1 MLCTPCCFAPSTPF
15 SDPTDVGRKTKD
27 SGVDG
32 LLIVDKPSGWT
43 SHDVVAKCRGA
54 LRQKRAG
61 HSGTLDPDAT
71 GVLLV
76 GFGCVTKL
84 LPLLTALPKTYTAEF
99 VMGTETSTLDS
110 SGDVLRTHDMSGLT
124 IEEVRAASLRF
135 LGDIEQIPPMVSAV
149 QIGGKRLHEL
159 ARQGIEIDRP
169 PRPVTVYRYEIHCE
183 VETGVFAVEVECSS
197 GTYVRTLAADL
208 GAALGGGAHLRSLR
222 RTAIGSFLVNEGIL
236 VDDSLRDATL
246 LSPREA
252 LRDYPIVTA
261 DAATASMVANGR
273 MLPAIAFAAAA
284 VGGSV
289 NASRANQRLPGA
301 GVPRWGVV
309 GPDGELIAVYELA
322 GDGLAKASIVVP
334 ARPPEVEAR
343 S

>member
-1 MLCTPCCFAPSTPF
+1 MPCCSVPSTRF
-15 SDPTDVGRKTKD
+15 ADPTQLVGRKTKD

-32 LLIVDKPSGWT
+32 LLVVDKPSGWT

-71 GVLLV
+71 GVLLI

-110 SGDVLRTHDMSGLT
+110 SGVVLRTHDMSTLA
-124 IEEVRAASLRF
+124 IEQVRSASLAF

-169 PRPVTVYRYEIHCE
+169 PRPVTVYRYAIHRQ
-183 VETGVFAVEVECSS
+183 VEPGVFAVEVECSS

-208 GAALGGGAHLRSLR
+208 GAALGGGAHLRNLR
-222 RTAIGSFLVNEGIL
+222 RTAIGSFLVDEGVP
-236 VDDSLRDATL
+236 VDDALRDATL
-246 LSPREA
+246 LSPCDA

-261 DAATASMVANGR
+261 DEATAALVANGR
-273 MLPAIAFAAAA
+273 MLPAVAFEAAA
-284 VGGSV
+284 VGGSI
-289 NASRANQRLPGA
+289 NASRANERLPGA

-309 GPDGELIAVYELA
+309 GPDGELIAVYERA
-322 GDGLAKASIVVP
+322 GDGLARASIVIP
-334 ARPPEVEAR
+334 SR
-343 S
+343 SA

>member
-1 MLCTPCCFAPSTPF
+1 MTACSAPSTL
-15 SDPTDVGRKTKD
+15 SCRTNDVGRKTKD

-32 LLIVDKPSGWT
+32 LLVVDKPAGWT

-71 GVLLV
+71 GVLLI

-99 VMGTETSTLDS
+99 VMGVTTSTLDS
-110 SGDVLRTHDMSGLT
+110 SGEVLRTFDMSDLRV
-124 IEEVRAASLRF
+124 EDVRRAAAAF

-149 QIGGKRLHEL
+149 QIGGVRLHEL

-169 PRPVTVYRYEIHCE
+169 PRPVTVYRFEILDE
-183 VETGVFAVEVECSS
+183 PEPGVFAVEVECSS

-208 GAALGGGAHLRSLR
+208 GSALGGGAHLRNLR
-222 RTAIGSFLVNEGIL
+222 RTAIGTFRVEEGVA
-236 VDDSLRDATL
+236 VDDALRTARL
-246 LSPREA
+246 LPPVEA

-261 DAATASMVANGR
+261 DEATALMVANGR
-273 MLPAIAFAAAA
+273 MLPSVAFEVAA

-289 NASRANQRLPGA
+289 NATRANQRLPGGGA
-301 GVPRWGVV
+301 PRWGVV
-309 GPDGELIAVYELA
+309 GPDGDLLAVYEMA
-322 GDGLAKASIVVP
+322 EHGMAKASIVIP
-334 ARPPEVEAR
+334 SRQT
-343 S
+343 

>member
-1 MLCTPCCFAPSTPF
+1 M
-15 SDPTDVGRKTKD
+15 GRKTKD

-32 LLIVDKPSGWT
+32 LLVVDKPSGWT

-71 GVLLV
+71 GVLLI

-99 VMGTETSTLDS
+99 VMGVETSTLDS
-110 SGDVLRTHDMSGLT
+110 SGEVLRTHDMAGLG
-124 IEEVRAASLRF
+124 IDAVRAATTRF

-169 PRPVTVYRYEIHCE
+169 PRPVTVYRYEIHAE
-183 VETGVFAVEVECSS
+183 VEPGVFSVEVECSS

-208 GAALGGGAHLRSLR
+208 GAALGGGAHLRNLR
-222 RTAIGSFLVNEGIL
+222 RTAIGTFHVGEGVL
-236 VDDSLRDATL
+236 VDDALRDATL
-246 LSPREA
+246 LSPAEA

-261 DAATASMVANGR
+261 DAQTVAMVANGR
-273 MLPAIAFAAAA
+273 LLPAVAFEVAA

-289 NASRANQRLPGA
+289 NGTRANERLPG
-301 GVPRWGVV
+301 GGTPRWGVV
-309 GPDGELIAVYELA
+309 DPNGDLLAVYELA
-322 GDGLAKASIVVP
+322 GDGFAKPSIVIP
-334 ARPPEVEAR
+334 SRL